1 MSPSASVCR
10 EGPGGPPPS
19 TVSRASWSGQ
29 LELGPLKLP
38 VKAYPA
44 LVAPS
49 HGPLCQIHSGCS
61 ERVSQRKVCPK
72 HGELTAADIG
82 KAFEFGPNDPLTFSA
97 QELDSLSPADDE
109 TIRIE
114 HLLPDKMLDYS
125 LLSGRTLYLAPAHP
139 AAEPFYARAVAILN
153 RQSTWA
159 VGRMVLSEQRRAVGV
174 RVDSSRLL
182 LCVLH
187 WPEHQRAYPGVDVD
201 VAAVTPAE
209 LRALE
214 KALVPLHKS
223 FRWEEYRDQGAERL
237 NALIAAKLEERQ
249 VVTQGAAGKRTKAVS
264 PAGASRKR
272 RAA

>member
-49 HGPLCQIHSGCS
+49 HGPLCQIHSGCG
-61 ERVSQRKVCPK
+61 ERVSQRKVCSK
-72 HGELTAADIG
+72 HGELTAANIG

-182 LCVLH
+182 LCVF
-187 WPEHQRAYPGVDVD
+187 
-201 VAAVTPAE
+201 
-209 LRALE
+209 AL
-214 KALVPLHKS
+214 A
-223 FRWEEYRDQGAERL
+223 
-237 NALIAAKLEERQ
+237 
-249 VVTQGAAGKRTKAVS
+249 
-264 PAGASRKR
+264 
-272 RAA
+272 